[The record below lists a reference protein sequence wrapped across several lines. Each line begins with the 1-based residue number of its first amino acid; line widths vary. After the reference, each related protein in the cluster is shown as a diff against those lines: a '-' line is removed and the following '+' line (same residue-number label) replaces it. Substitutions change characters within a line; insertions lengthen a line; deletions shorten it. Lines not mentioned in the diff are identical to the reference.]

1 MGESNEIYDNVTINA
16 IENGE
21 TLTEEQIQNMLSEM
35 GDTLWYCGIALYD
48 LDRFAS
54 LYVPDR
60 FATNGYDDLKGKTIE
75 ESVSDAGFSNNITNY
90 ILTADMKSIAN
101 APYREKVTHTDDFIL
116 DLFRRNLKDA
126 VTVIDDY
133 KKHYFYGQPLD
144 SKLAKNILFLVQTT
158 VAYLSRASVNYDMDL
173 ELIADAVL
181 KKLKAR
187 YPNKFSVEDSI
198 NRDYT
203 KESQAS
209 GLLGK

>member
-181 KKLKAR
+181 K
-187 YPNKFSVEDSI
+187 N
-198 NRDYT
+198 
-203 KESQAS
+203 
-209 GLLGK
+209 